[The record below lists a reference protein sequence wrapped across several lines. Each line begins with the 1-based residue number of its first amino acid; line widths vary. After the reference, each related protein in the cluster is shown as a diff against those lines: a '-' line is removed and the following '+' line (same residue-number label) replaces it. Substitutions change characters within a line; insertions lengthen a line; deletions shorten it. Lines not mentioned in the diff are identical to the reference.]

1 MRPCAIRVSGT
12 YRCQEEVSDLL
23 ELELQMVMSL
33 QEGTKD

>member
-1 MRPCAIRVSGT
+1 MPFVCLVPTGA
-12 YRCQEEVSDLL
+12 QEEVSDLL